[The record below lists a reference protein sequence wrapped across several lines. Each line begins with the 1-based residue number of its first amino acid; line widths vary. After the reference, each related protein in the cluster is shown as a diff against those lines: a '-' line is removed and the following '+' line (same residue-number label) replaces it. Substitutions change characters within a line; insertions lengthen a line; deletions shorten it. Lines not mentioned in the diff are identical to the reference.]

1 MSEKEVVIHI
11 ENIKK
16 TYKLGVIGSG
26 TLQGDIQSFMARLRG
41 KEDPNRRVGQK
52 KYKYGETFQALDGID
67 LDIYKG
73 DTIGIIGR
81 NGAGK
86 STLLKILSRVTAPT
100 EGRVY
105 VKGRIASMLEVG
117 TGFHRELTGR
127 ENVYLNGAIMGM
139 SKEEVDQRMEEIIE
153 FAEIREFMDTP
164 VKRYSSGM
172 YVKLAFSVAAHLNA
186 EILIMDEVLAVGDAK
201 FQKKCTDKI
210 TQLAKEEG
218 KTVIFVSHNMNT
230 INNMCN
236 RCAVLDKGKIQY
248 VGDTEK
254 AVELYFQHNYG
265 KDQVQFDLDSKQRL
279 VYEFCTHMEE
289 LEFLGKETS
298 EFDAEEKIKGILKW
312 KSEKEMEQACIRVTL
327 SYNGTPVGTYISSV
341 FQGKIQPGEYETKF
355 TMEIGN
361 LMPGTYTA
369 AMGMYR
375 HTEEGIHT
383 PLDYVEDAFTFQI
396 MKGKIENKTWRH
408 RFWGSVLM
416 EEMRLEENKQL
427 ISHIPKKQK

>member
-26 TLQGDIQSFMARLRG
+26 TLQGDIQSLVARLRG

-52 KYKYGETFQALDGID
+52 KYKYGEIFHALDGVS

-100 EGRVY
+100 EGKVY

-139 SKEEVDQRMEEIIE
+139 SKSEVDQRMEEIIE

-210 TQLAKEEG
+210 TQLAKEKG

-230 INNMCN
+230 ISNMCN
-236 RCAVLDKGKIQY
+236 RCAVLDKGKLQY
-248 VGDTEK
+248 VGDTEQ

-265 KDQVQFDLDSKQRL
+265 KDQVQFDLDSKERP
-279 VYEFCTHMEE
+279 VYEFCTHMKE
-289 LEFLGKETS
+289 LEFKGKDTA
-298 EFDAEEKIKGILKW
+298 EFAAEEKIHGRLTWSSK
-312 KSEKEMEQACIRVTL
+312 KELTHVCLRITL
-327 SYNGTPVGTYISSV
+327 AYNGTPVGTYISPV
-341 FQGKIQPGEYETKF
+341 LQEKIQPGEYETAF
-355 TMEIGN
+355 TMGVGN

-375 HTEEGIHT
+375 HTEEGVHT
-383 PLDYVEDAFTFQI
+383 PLDYVEDAFAFQI
-396 MKGKIENKTWRH
+396 VKGKIENRTWRH
-408 RFWGSVLM
+408 RFWGSVLLEDM
-416 EEMRLEENKQL
+416 EIEGNIRNV
-427 ISHIPKKQK
+427 